1 MRLLRDLSRRDLEA
15 LLRRHYCYAIV
26 GHKGGHPRLTTTVSV
41 ATGQQFDTARRV
53 GSAATQPDLAIEEF
67 PRKVQ
72 MAGVSHRLLDHVQHD
87 PTNTW
92 RLVSPILAPGRETTR
107 SPLDALRTGAL
118 ASQCCPQPMDGIL
131 GTERLGDPMTPDLM
145 LLPYA
150 SSARRGKPSPATARR
165 RARLG
170 YLGLLAASTV
180 W

>member
-15 LLRRHYCYAIV
+15 LLRRHYCYDIV

-41 ATGQQFDTARRV
+41 ATGQQFDTARRF

-92 RLVSPILAPGRETTR
+92 RLVSPILITGRETTR

-131 GTERLGDPMTPDLM
+131 GTD
-145 LLPYA
+145 
-150 SSARRGKPSPATARR
+150 RGGPTTRHVSGHGSVIPTEVP
-165 RARLG
+165 ARL
-170 YLGLLAASTV
+170 
-180 W
+180 